1 MKKICLSIMFMLSVA
16 VVDAQAQNPLGAS
29 SKALPA
35 SQNAKTEK
43 AEVLPSIRDGISKN
57 ALKNITNSE
66 LAFCYTVDM
75 AESGYDGYTLDNM
88 KVKGFC
94 GILGQAEL
102 DFILNEFLKKE
113 ENISSV
119 VANCIIRPRI
129 MLRFING
136 IDNTDV
142 LLSSPCHSFSVFYA
156 GEIKSFN
163 LAPGAEV
170 VNSVIE
176 AYEKRQINFVSPAL
190 LGQVLPVGVPQTEEH
205 RKLIREKTVQKPIKK
220 WEVEKESA
228 EKPQKSESSSGWNRL
243 KVNR

>member
-1 MKKICLSIMFMLSVA
+1 MKKLCLSLLLILSTADVY
-16 VVDAQAQNPLGAS
+16 AQAQNPLGVSA
-29 SKALPA
+29 KP
-35 SQNAKTEK
+35 SQSAPTEK
-43 AEVLPSIRDGISKN
+43 SEVLPSIRDGISKN
-57 ALKNITNSE
+57 ALKNIIHSE
-66 LAFCYTVDM
+66 QAFCYTVDV
-75 AESGYDGYTLDNM
+75 AESGYEGYALDNM
-88 KVKGFC
+88 KLKGFC

-102 DFILNEFLKKE
+102 DLILNEFLKKE

-156 GEIKSFN
+156 GEVKSFN
-163 LAPGAEV
+163 LAPAAESVDAV
-170 VNSVIE
+170 VE

-190 LGQVLPVGVPQTEEH
+190 LGQLLPVGLPQTEEH
-205 RKLIREKTVQKPIKK
+205 RKLIREKTVQKPVKN

-228 EKPQKSESSSGWNRL
+228 KEPKKSESPTGWNRL
-243 KVNR
+243 KANH